1 MRAKNGMI
9 YVKIDL
15 LMQVKLYSQKVAK
28 IEKSCLRQWYAIFFI
43 IQYVV

>member
-1 MRAKNGMI
+1 MRAKNRMI

-15 LMQVKLYSQKVAK
+15 LMQIKLYSQKVAK
-28 IEKSCLRQWYAIFFI
+28 IEKSCFIQWYAIFFI